1 MDPSASISELEG
13 ENIFL
18 FGFISSSVS
27 IEVSCH
33 MHYCFSEKSRLRQKL
48 YTRADQK
55 KIKRS
60 LKEYVT

>member
-13 ENIFL
+13 ENIIL

-33 MHYCFSEKSRLRQKL
+33 MHYCFFDSVRNQSWDKNYILEL
-48 YTRADQK
+48 
-55 KIKRS
+55 IKRRS
-60 LKEYVT
+60 SVP